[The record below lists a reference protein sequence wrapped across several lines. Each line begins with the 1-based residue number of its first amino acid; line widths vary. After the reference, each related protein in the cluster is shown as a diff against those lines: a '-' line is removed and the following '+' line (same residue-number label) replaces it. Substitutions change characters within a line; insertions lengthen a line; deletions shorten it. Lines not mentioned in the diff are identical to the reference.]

1 MTLIPTIPGIL
12 ISSSVVPIALSI
24 LWARATAAGVIGEF
38 FRTHQNY
45 CFSSL
50 LALEQKT
57 FFEQPIRSHN
67 SISPLKR
74 IFKVDLNLLQKRP
87 FCDLR
92 KTFDKVP
99 EQQTMTILI
108 STLMEKRESE

>member
-38 FRTHQNY
+38 SRTLQNY
-45 CFSSL
+45 CYSSL
-50 LALEQKT
+50 LAVEQKT
-57 FFEQPIRSHN
+57 LFEQPIHN
-67 SISPLKR
+67 HKIISPLKR
-74 IFKVDLNLLQKRP
+74 IFNVDLNLLQKRP

-108 STLMEKRESE
+108 FTLMEKRESE